1 MKNLITIFDAKTE
14 ELVETIRIPA
24 SRKTELFDLM
34 GWKNE
39 EDEIYGY
46 DLSAY
51 QLAVIGKWLERDL
64 NSPIWL
70 VQLVSAAE

>member
-1 MKNLITIFDAKTE
+1 MKNMITVFNAETE
-14 ELVETIRIPA
+14 ELLETISIPL
-24 SRKTELFDLM
+24 SRKGQLFHLM
-34 GWKNE
+34 GWQNE

-51 QLAVIGKWLERDL
+51 QLTVIGKWLERDL